1 MAFPLSPHAR
11 QLDTMVTLRS
21 DVPAVAAPKRE
32 EGRIPPE
39 YWRTTTDQIRGLLGA
54 DEDGLSSA
62 QSRGRLEAV
71 GPNILFHKPPRR
83 LIVDLVR
90 RLGNPLVLMLL
101 AASVVAG
108 ATGEVTSFVMIVAMI
123 LLSTILDT
131 VQERR
136 AEATAAALR
145 ESIALTARTLRDGAV
160 VTRPV
165 RELVPGDV
173 VKLSAGDLV
182 PADGLVLSAN
192 AAQVNQAALTGEP
205 FPVEKSP
212 EADPDAS
219 LAEARNLLLH
229 GSSVIGG
236 SATMLVVQTGDRTH
250 FGGIARSLADE
261 QPPTAFERGI
271 HKLGLLIVRMTI
283 FLVLFVILAHLALGR
298 PPLESFLFAMAL
310 AVGLTPELLP
320 MIMTIGLARG
330 AQRMAAAKVVVKR
343 LSAIHDLGEMDILCT
358 DKTGTLTEARIM
370 MTGHPGI
377 DGVDNERVFE
387 LAAVNARFESGLRSP
402 LDEAL
407 LAHTG
412 LRPLAGWQKLDERPF
427 DFERRRVSVLAEL
440 QGERIEVLK
449 GAPETI
455 LSLCDRAEGPDG
467 GIVPL
472 DAALK
477 ARLTKLHDDRAA
489 EGLRLLG
496 IAWKAAPGRT
506 RIETDDDDHLIF
518 VGFWLFL
525 DPPKA
530 SSAGA
535 IGRLE
540 AAGIRTKVIS
550 GDAAVAVQHLMDA
563 LGRPSSSILTG
574 DEIAA
579 LDDQALAVRAGETD
593 LFARVTPDQKLRI
606 VRALQARG
614 HIVGFLGD
622 GINDA
627 PAIRAADVG
636 LSVEGAT
643 DVAREAADMI
653 LLAPDLAVLADG
665 VAEGR
670 RTYANIL
677 KYIRMGTSSNFGN
690 MLTMALA
697 SLFLPFLPLTPVQ
710 ILLNNMLYDL
720 SQTGIPFDSAE
731 SHDLAEPHGWDMRGL
746 VRFTL
751 VMGPLSS
758 LFDIA
763 TFAALIALFHA
774 DVPTFRAAWFIES
787 MATQILVVFVIRT
800 SAPIWRQ
807 HPHRLLVATAG
818 LCLATAVALPF
829 LPIAP
834 ALGFVAPAL
843 PILAATAA
851 LVVAYLLSAEALK
864 RVVLR

>member
-1 MAFPLSPHAR
+1 MDFSISLPLQHEPLTAANN
-11 QLDTMVTLRS
+11 QGTELS
-21 DVPAVAAPKRE
+21 D
-32 EGRIPPE
+32 E
-39 YWRTTTDQIRGLLGA
+39 YWRLPVGQTLAALDTSA
-54 DEDGLSSA
+54 DGLSSA
-62 QSRGRLEAV
+62 EAARRLEAA
-71 GPNILFHKPPRR
+71 GPNILFQKARRR
-83 LIVDLVR
+83 LIADLAR

-101 AASVVAG
+101 AAAAVAG
-108 ATGEVTSFVMIVAMI
+108 VTGDMVSFLLIVAMI

-145 ESIALTARTLRDGAV
+145 EAIALTARVQRDGAV
-160 VTRPV
+160 ATLPV
-165 RELVPGDV
+165 RDVVPGDV
-173 VKLSAGDLV
+173 VMLAAGDLV

-212 EADPDAS
+212 VIDPGAA
-219 LAEARNLLLH
+219 LAEAPNLLLH
-229 GSSVIGG
+229 GSSMIGG

-250 FGGIARSLADE
+250 FGGIARSLGDE

-271 HKLGLLIVRMTI
+271 HRLGMLIVRMTI

-298 PPLESFLFAMAL
+298 PPVESFLFAMAL

-377 DGVDNERVFE
+377 DGVDSEHVFE

-402 LDEAL
+402 LDDAL

-412 LRPLAGWQKLDERPF
+412 HHPLTGWQKLDERPF
-427 DFERRRVSVLAEL
+427 DFERRRVSVLAERE
-440 QGERIEVLK
+440 GDRIEIVK

-455 LSLCDRAEGPDG
+455 LDLCDQARAPDG
-467 GIVPL
+467 TIMPL
-472 DAALK
+472 DATLK
-477 ARLTKLHDDRAA
+477 ASLIKLHDDNAA
-489 EGLRLLG
+489 QGLRLLG
-496 IAWKAAPGRT
+496 IAWKAAPR
-506 RIETDDDDHLIF
+506 RDSIETDDDEHLIF
-518 VGFWLFL
+518 AGFCLFL

-530 SSAGA
+530 SSAAA
-535 IGRLE
+535 IARLE
-540 AAGIRTKVIS
+540 SAGVRTKVIS
-550 GDAAVAVQHLMDA
+550 GDSAAAVRHLMAA
-563 LGRPSSSILTG
+563 LGKPDAKLLTG
-574 DEIAA
+574 EEIAA
-579 LDDQALAVRAGETD
+579 LDDEALAVRVADTG
-593 LFARVTPDQKLRI
+593 LFARITPDQKFRI

-636 LSVEGAT
+636 LSVDGAT

-720 SQTGIPFDSAE
+720 SQTGIPFDRAE
-731 SHDLAEPHGWDMRGL
+731 GSDLAAPRGWDMRGL

-751 VMGPLSS
+751 IMGPLSS

-763 TFAALIALFHA
+763 TFAALIALFHV
-774 DVPTFRAAWFIES
+774 DVPIFRTVWFIES
-787 MATQILVVFVIRT
+787 MATQILVVFIIRT
-800 SAPIWRQ
+800 SAPLWRQ
-807 HPHRLLVATAG
+807 RPHRLLVISAS
-818 LCLATAVALPF
+818 LCLGAAITLPF
-829 LPIAP
+829 LPFAP
-834 ALGFVAPAL
+834 TLGFSAP
-843 PILAATAA
+843 PPGILMVTAA
-851 LVVAYLLSAEALK
+851 LVAVYLLCAEALK
-864 RVVLR
+864 RVAMR

>member
-1 MAFPLSPHAR
+1 MASPIPLPLRRGALR
-11 QLDTMVTLRS
+11 QFGSERIASTTTS
-21 DVPAVAAPKRE
+21 EGIADVPL
-32 EGRIPPE
+32 E
-39 YWRTTTDQIRGLLGA
+39 YWRAPIAGILSTLGA
-54 DEDGLSSA
+54 NEKGLSSPEA
-62 QSRGRLEAV
+62 GRRLSLT
-71 GPNILFHKPPRR
+71 GSNILFQQRRRR
-83 LIVDLVR
+83 LAVDLAR
-90 RLGNPLVLMLL
+90 RMGNPLVLMLL
-101 AASVVAG
+101 AAATVAG
-108 ATGEVTSFVMIVAMI
+108 ATGDSVSFILIVAMVS
-123 LLSTILDT
+123 LSTILDT

-145 ESIALTARTLRDGAV
+145 EAIALTARTLRDGTA
-160 VTRPV
+160 TTLPV
-165 RELVPGDV
+165 RDLVPGDIV
-173 VKLSAGDLV
+173 LLAAGDMV

-192 AAQVNQAALTGEP
+192 SAQVNQAALTGEP
-205 FPVEKSP
+205 FPVEKSSGVDP
-212 EADPDAS
+212 NASIGEAK
-219 LAEARNLLLH
+219 NLLLH

-236 SATMLVVQTGDRTH
+236 SAAMLVVQTGDRTH
-250 FGGIARSLADE
+250 FGGIAKSLGDE

-271 HKLGLLIVRMTI
+271 HRLGALIVRMTI

-298 PPLESFLFAMAL
+298 PPVESFLFAMAL

-377 DGVDNERVFE
+377 EGTDSERVFE
-387 LAAVNARFESGLRSP
+387 LSAVNARFESGLRSP
-402 LDEAL
+402 LDDAL

-412 LRPLAGWQKLDERPF
+412 HHPLTGWQKLDERPF
-427 DFERRRVSVLAEL
+427 DFERRRVSVLAEW
-440 QGERIEVLK
+440 QGERIEIVK

-455 LSLCDRAEGPDG
+455 ISLCTQAEAPDGTILPLDRA
-467 GIVPL
+467 
-472 DAALK
+472 LK
-477 ARLTKLHDDRAA
+477 MRLMKLHDDHAGQ
-489 EGLRLLG
+489 GLRLLG
-496 IAWKAAPGRT
+496 IAWKSAAGRE

-518 VGFWLFL
+518 AGFCLFL
-525 DPPKA
+525 DPPKD
-530 SSAGA
+530 SAAAA
-535 IGRLE
+535 IGRLK
-540 AAGIRTKVIS
+540 AAGVGTKVIS
-550 GDAAVAVQHLMDA
+550 GDSAAAVQHLMTA
-563 LGRPSSSILTG
+563 LGQPRSPLLTG
-574 DEIAA
+574 EEIAA
-579 LDDQALAVRAGETD
+579 LDDTALAVRVGETG

-614 HIVGFLGD
+614 HVVGFLGD

-636 LSVEGAT
+636 LSVDGAT

-653 LLAPDLAVLADG
+653 LLAPDIAVLADG

-731 SHDLAEPHGWDMRGL
+731 NGDLALPRGWDMRGL

-751 VMGPLSS
+751 IMGPLSS

-763 TFAALIALFHA
+763 TFAALIAIFHV
-774 DVPTFRAAWFIES
+774 DVPVFRTAWFIES
-787 MATQILVVFVIRT
+787 MTTQILVVFVIRT

-807 HPHRLLVATAG
+807 HPHPLLVASAG
-818 LCLATAVALPF
+818 LCLLAAVALPF
-829 LPIAP
+829 LPVAA
-834 ALGFVAPAL
+834 ALGFAAPAL
-843 PILAATAA
+843 PILAVTAA
-851 LVVAYLLSAEALK
+851 FVAAYLLSAEGLK
-864 RVVLR
+864 RVALR

>member
-1 MAFPLSPHAR
+1 MSQTPMEFWHSTAAEL
-11 QLDTMVTLRS
+11 TTLLQTS
-21 DVPAVAAPKRE
+21 D
-32 EGRIPPE
+32 G
-39 YWRTTTDQIRGLLGA
+39 
-54 DEDGLSSA
+54 GLSSA
-62 QSRGRLEAV
+62 EARNRLATI
-71 GPNILFHKPPRR
+71 GPNILFQKAPRQ
-83 LIVDLVR
+83 LTADLAR

-108 ATGEVTSFVMIVAMI
+108 LTGEMTSFVLIVAMVF
-123 LLSTILDT
+123 LSTALDT
-131 VQERR
+131 IQERR

-145 ESIALTARTLRDGAV
+145 ESIALTARTVRDGAAV
-160 VTRPV
+160 PLAVGD
-165 RELVPGDV
+165 LVPGDV
-173 VKLSAGDLV
+173 VLLSAGDLV
-182 PADGLVLSAN
+182 PADGIVLSSN
-192 AAQVNQAALTGEP
+192 VAQVNQAALTGEA

-212 EADPDAS
+212 KIEPGAS
-219 LAEARNLLLH
+219 MAEASNLLLH
-229 GSSVIGG
+229 GSSMIGG
-236 SATMLVVQTGDRTH
+236 SATMLVVQTGDKTH
-250 FGGIARSLADE
+250 FGGIARSLGDT
-261 QPPTAFERGI
+261 QLPTAFERGI

-298 PPLESFLFAMAL
+298 PPVESFLFAMAL

-330 AQRMAAAKVVVKR
+330 AQRMAGAKVVVKR

-358 DKTGTLTEARIM
+358 DKTGTLTEARIV

-377 DGVDNERVFE
+377 DGTDSERVFE

-402 LDEAL
+402 LDDAL
-407 LAHTG
+407 LAHTAHHP
-412 LRPLAGWQKLDERPF
+412 LRDWQKLDERPF
-427 DFERRRVSVLAEL
+427 DFERRRVSVLAEW
-440 QGERIEVLK
+440 QGKRIEIVK

-455 LSLCDRAEGPDG
+455 LDLCTQAEAADG
-467 GIVPL
+467 TVIPL

-477 ARLTKLHDDRAA
+477 KQLSDLHDTNAR

-496 IAWKAAPGRT
+496 IAWKAAQGRE

-518 VGFWLFL
+518 AGFCLFL
-525 DPPKA
+525 DPPK
-530 SSAGA
+530 SSAAAA
-535 IGRLE
+535 IARLE
-540 AAGIRTKVIS
+540 ASGIHTKVIS
-550 GDAAVAVQHLMDA
+550 GDAAAAVEHLMSA
-563 LGRPSSSILTG
+563 LDRPASRCLSG

-579 LDDQALAVRAGETD
+579 LDDQALAVRVEETD

-606 VRALQARG
+606 VRALQTRG

-636 LSVEGAT
+636 LSVDGAT

-731 SHDLAEPHGWDMRGL
+731 NRDLASPHGWDMRGL
-746 VRFTL
+746 VRFT
-751 VMGPLSS
+751 VIMGPLSS

-763 TFAALIALFHA
+763 TFAALIAIFHV
-774 DVPTFRAAWFIES
+774 DVPTFRTAWFIES

-800 SAPIWRQ
+800 SAPMWRQ
-807 HPHRLLVATAG
+807 HPHRILVATAG
-818 LCLATAVALPF
+818 LCLMTAVALPF
-829 LPIAP
+829 LPVAAMLGFAAP
-834 ALGFVAPAL
+834 AVS
-843 PILAATAA
+843 ILAVTAT
-851 LVVAYLLSAEALK
+851 LVAAYLLSAEGLK
-864 RVVLR
+864 RVALR

>member
-1 MAFPLSPHAR
+1 MAFPTSLSLRHADVAFLGGKAPR
-11 QLDTMVTLRS
+11 PAPADGEASQKPLEFWRSAASELITLLRTS
-21 DVPAVAAPKRE
+21 
-32 EGRIPPE
+32 EG
-39 YWRTTTDQIRGLLGA
+39 
-54 DEDGLSSA
+54 GLSSA
-62 QSRGRLEAV
+62 EAHNRLAIA
-71 GPNILFHKPPRR
+71 GPNILFQKPSRR
-83 LIVDLVR
+83 LAVDLAR

-101 AASVVAG
+101 AASIVAG
-108 ATGEVTSFVMIVAMI
+108 ATGEMTSFIMIVAMV
-123 LLSTILDT
+123 LLSTTLDM

-145 ESIALTARTLRDGAV
+145 ESIALTAQTLRDGTAV
-160 VTRPV
+160 ALSV
-165 RELVPGDV
+165 RDLVPGDV
-173 VKLSAGDLV
+173 VVLSAGDLV
-182 PADGLVLSAN
+182 PADGVVLSAN

-212 EADPDAS
+212 QVEPGASMAEAD
-219 LAEARNLLLH
+219 NLLLH
-229 GSSVIGG
+229 GSSMIGG
-236 SATMLVVQTGDRTH
+236 SATMLVVETGDRTH
-250 FGGIARSLADE
+250 FGGIARSLGDE

-298 PPLESFLFAMAL
+298 PPVESFLFAMAL

-320 MIMTIGLARG
+320 MVMTIGLARG

-358 DKTGTLTEARIM
+358 DKTGTLTEARIV

-377 DGVDNERVFE
+377 DGVDSERVFD

-412 LRPLAGWQKLDERPF
+412 HHPLTGWQKLDERPF
-427 DFERRRVSVLAEL
+427 DFERRRVSVLAEW
-440 QGERIEVLK
+440 QGERIEVVK

-455 LSLCDRAEGPDG
+455 LALCERAEAPDG
-467 GIVPL
+467 SIVAL
-472 DAALK
+472 DAALRESLQK
-477 ARLTKLHDDRAA
+477 QHDDHAA
-489 EGLRLLG
+489 QGLRLLG
-496 IAWKAAPGRT
+496 IAWKAAPCRA

-518 VGFWLFL
+518 AGFCLFL
-525 DPPKA
+525 DPPK
-530 SSAGA
+530 SSAAAA
-535 IGRLE
+535 IAQLE
-540 AAGIRTKVIS
+540 AAGIHTKVIS
-550 GDAAVAVQHLMDA
+550 GDAAPAVQHLMAA
-563 LGRPSSSILTG
+563 LERPSSRLLTG
-574 DEIAA
+574 DQIAA
-579 LDDQALAVRAGETD
+579 LDDPALAVRVGETD

-636 LSVEGAT
+636 LSVDGAT

-731 SHDLAEPHGWDMRGL
+731 SRDLASPHGWDMSGL

-751 VMGPLSS
+751 IMGPLSS

-763 TFAALIALFHA
+763 TFAVLIALFHV
-774 DVPTFRAAWFIES
+774 DVPTFRTAWFIES

-800 SAPIWRQ
+800 SAPMWRQ
-807 HPHRLLVATAG
+807 HPHRILVATAG
-818 LCLATAVALPF
+818 LCLTTAITLPF
-829 LPIAP
+829 LPVARTLGFTAP
-834 ALGFVAPAL
+834 ALA
-843 PILAATAA
+843 ILAVTAA
-851 LVVAYLLSAEALK
+851 LVAAYLLSAEGLK

>member
-1 MAFPLSPHAR
+1 MAFSIPLPFR
-11 QLDTMVTLRS
+11 QAAHQRPGS
-21 DVPAVAAPKRE
+21 DPSSAAINPDSAMNQVAA
-32 EGRIPPE
+32 E
-39 YWRTTTDQIRGLLGA
+39 YWRMPVEQSLVALVAKKG
-54 DEDGLSSA
+54 GLSSEEA
-62 QSRGRLEAV
+62 GRRLAV
-71 GPNILFHKPPRR
+71 AGPNILFERSRR
-83 LIVDLVR
+83 HVAADLAR

-101 AASVVAG
+101 AAAAVAG
-108 ATGEVTSFVMIVAMI
+108 VMGDMASFLLILAMV

-145 ESIALTARTLRDGAV
+145 EAIALTARTLRDGAA
-160 VTRPV
+160 VTLPV
-165 RELVPGDV
+165 RDLVPGDV
-173 VKLSAGDLV
+173 VMLAAGDLI

-192 AAQVNQAALTGEP
+192 SAQVNQAALTGEP

-212 EADPDAS
+212 IVEPDAS
-219 LAEARNLLLH
+219 MAVARNLLLH
-229 GSSVIGG
+229 GSSMIGG
-236 SATMLVVQTGDRTH
+236 SAQMLVVQTGDRTH
-250 FGGIARSLADE
+250 FGGIARSLGDE

-271 HKLGLLIVRMTI
+271 HRLGLLIVRMTI

-298 PPLESFLFAMAL
+298 PPVESFLFAMAL

-377 DGVDNERVFE
+377 DGADSERVFE

-402 LDEAL
+402 LDDAL

-412 LRPLAGWQKLDERPF
+412 HHPLTGWRKLDERPF
-427 DFERRRVSVLAEL
+427 DFERRRVSVLAQWES
-440 QGERIEVLK
+440 ERVEIVK

-455 LSLCDRAEGPDG
+455 LALCDQAEAADG
-467 GIVPL
+467 RIVPL
-472 DAALK
+472 DPALK
-477 ARLTKLHDDRAA
+477 GRLMALHDDNASQ
-489 EGLRLLG
+489 GLRLLG
-496 IAWKAAPGRT
+496 IAWKAAAGRE

-518 VGFWLFL
+518 VGFCLFL
-525 DPPKA
+525 DPPKG
-530 SSAGA
+530 SAAAA

-540 AAGIRTKVIS
+540 AAGVATKVIS
-550 GDAAVAVQHLMDA
+550 GDSAAAVQHLMAA
-563 LGRPSSSILTG
+563 LGRPVSGLLTG
-574 DEIAA
+574 DQIAA
-579 LDDQALAVRAGETD
+579 LDDEALAVRVVETD
-593 LFARVTPDQKLRI
+593 LFARITPDQKLRI
-606 VRALQARG
+606 VHALQARG

-636 LSVEGAT
+636 LSVDGAT

-653 LLAPDLAVLADG
+653 LLAPDLSVLTDG

-710 ILLNNMLYDL
+710 VLLNNMLYDL
-720 SQTGIPFDSAE
+720 SQTGIPFDRAE
-731 SHDLAEPHGWDMRGL
+731 KSDLAAPHGWDMRAI

-751 VMGPLSS
+751 IMGPLSS

-763 TFAALIALFHA
+763 TFAALIALFHV
-774 DVPTFRAAWFIES
+774 DVPTFRTAWFIES

-800 SAPIWRQ
+800 AVPLWRQ
-807 HPHRLLVATAG
+807 RPHRLLVTTAG
-818 LCLATAVALPF
+818 LCLCTAIAIPF

-834 ALGFVAPAL
+834 ALGFVAPGL
-843 PILAATAA
+843 PIVAITTI
-851 LVVAYLLSAEALK
+851 LVAAYLLSAEALK
-864 RVVLR
+864 RVAMR

>member
-1 MAFPLSPHAR
+1 MEADRRL
-11 QLDTMVTLRS
+11 
-21 DVPAVAAPKRE
+21 AVA
-32 EGRIPPE
+32 
-39 YWRTTTDQIRGLLGA
+39 
-54 DEDGLSSA
+54 
-62 QSRGRLEAV
+62 
-71 GPNILFHKPPRR
+71 GPNTLFERSRR
-83 LIVDLVR
+83 RVAADLAR

-101 AASVVAG
+101 AAAAVAG
-108 ATGEVTSFVMIVAMI
+108 VMGDMPSFLLILAMV

-131 VQERR
+131 VQERH

-145 ESIALTARTLRDGAV
+145 EVIALTARTLRDGAAA
-160 VTRPV
+160 TLPV
-165 RELVPGDV
+165 RNLVPGDV
-173 VKLSAGDLV
+173 VMLSAGDLI

-192 AAQVNQAALTGEP
+192 SAQVNQAALTGEP

-212 EADPDAS
+212 NIKPDAS
-219 LAEARNLLLH
+219 MAEARNLLLH
-229 GSSVIGG
+229 GSSMIGG

-250 FGGIARSLADE
+250 FGGIAKSLADE
-261 QPPTAFERGI
+261 QPPTPFERGI
-271 HKLGLLIVRMTI
+271 HRLGLLIVRMTI
-283 FLVLFVILAHLALGR
+283 FLALFVILAHLALGR
-298 PPLESFLFAMAL
+298 PPVESFLFAMAL

-330 AQRMAAAKVVVKR
+330 AQRMAAARVVVKR

-377 DGVDNERVFE
+377 EGIDSERVFE

-402 LDEAL
+402 LDDAL

-412 LRPLAGWQKLDERPF
+412 HHPLTGWRRLDERPF
-427 DFERRRVSVLAEL
+427 DFERRRVSVLAQW
-440 QGERIEVLK
+440 QGERIEIVK

-455 LSLCDRAEGPDG
+455 LALCDQAEARDG
-467 GIVPL
+467 TIVPL
-472 DAALK
+472 DETLK
-477 ARLTKLHDDRAA
+477 ARMNRLHDDNARQ
-489 EGLRLLG
+489 GLRLLG
-496 IAWKAAPGRT
+496 IAWKAAAGRE

-518 VGFWLFL
+518 AGFCLFL
-525 DPPKA
+525 DPPK
-530 SSAGA
+530 SSAALA
-535 IGRLE
+535 IGRLK
-540 AAGIRTKVIS
+540 AAGVGTKVIS
-550 GDAAVAVQHLMDA
+550 GDSAAAVQHLMAA
-563 LGRPSSSILTG
+563 LGQPASNLLTG

-579 LDDQALAVRAGETD
+579 LDDPALAVRVGETD

-614 HIVGFLGD
+614 HVVGFLGD

-636 LSVEGAT
+636 LSVDGAT

-653 LLAPDLAVLADG
+653 LLAPDIAVLADG

-670 RTYANIL
+670 RAYANIL

-731 SHDLAEPHGWDMRGL
+731 SGDLASPRGWDMRGL

-751 VMGPLSS
+751 IMGPLSS

-763 TFAALIALFHA
+763 TFAALIAVFHV
-774 DVPTFRAAWFIES
+774 DVPTFRTAWFIES

-800 SAPIWRQ
+800 SAPMWQQ
-807 HPHRLLVATAG
+807 HPHRLLVASAG
-818 LCLATAVALPF
+818 LCLLAAIALPF
-829 LPIAP
+829 LPVATTLGLSAP
-834 ALGFVAPAL
+834 TPS
-843 PILAATAA
+843 ILAVTAA
-851 LVVAYLLSAEALK
+851 LVGAYLLSVEGLKSGAL
-864 RVVLR
+864 R